1 MATFPTFPTSGKN
14 GKVSITTGDG
24 QALVL
29 SEMTLQPSYTYRG
42 KSLANL
48 IYLLG
53 TGKTLINMRPEKQP
67 TIDIDG
73 IIDGLEITP
82 GAAADDV
89 AVSAGTIEVG
99 GIIAAV
105 SADATVDLTVA
116 TATNTTRWNAI
127 CVNTSTKALAVNAGT
142 PTSAGGTLLDT
153 YGTSAGQ
160 RPLIPGNELLIGWC
174 GVGTAGQTIV
184 SADIDYLNREYG
196 GVDYEVLPNIGG
208 CKLQRAIDKIHVG
221 SIGRKVYFSGSYL
234 DNVLSEIGTAKE
246 WSLSADSTDVS
257 DETFAS
263 GYKQSSVSGFSVTFT
278 QLVAD
283 KKVINAVFSREGHC
297 AIKVAFPNGF
307 AWQSAATVVPNITVN
322 PTSMNSMSVT
332 ASLLDFPAEA

>member
-1 MATFPTFPTSGKN
+1 MAIFPTFPTSGKN
-14 GKVSITTGDG
+14 SKVSITTGDG

-29 SEMTLQPSYTYRG
+29 AEMALQSSYTYRG
-42 KSLANL
+42 KTLANL
-48 IYLLG
+48 VYLLG
-53 TGKTLINMRPEKQP
+53 AGKTLINMRPEKQP

-73 IIDGLEITP
+73 ILDGLEITP
-82 GAAADDV
+82 GAATDDV
-89 AVSAGTIEVG
+89 AVSAGTIEVDG
-99 GIIAAV
+99 ESVTV

-116 TATNTTRWNAI
+116 TAASSVRWNAI
-127 CVNTSTKALAVNAGT
+127 HVDKTTGVLDVAAGAAVTAVTS
-142 PTSAGGTLLDT
+142 LLDT
-153 YGTSAGQ
+153 FGTSAGQ
-160 RPLIPGNELLIGWC
+160 RPLVPANSLLVGFC
-174 GVGTAGQTIV
+174 YVGTAGQTIAA
-184 SADIDYLNREYG
+184 SQIDYLEREYG

-208 CKLQRAIDKIHVG
+208 CKLQTALAKVHAG
-221 SIGRKVYFSGSYL
+221 SLGRKVKFSGSYL
-234 DNVLSEIGTAKE
+234 DNVLAEIGTAKE

-283 KKVINAVFSREGHC
+283 KKVVNAVFQREGHC
-297 AIKVAFPNGF
+297 AIKVEFPNGF